1 LFERPKSGFAIP
13 VGQWIKGS
21 LRPWAEELLEP
32 GRMAE
37 EGWLDPGIIQ
47 RRWLEHLSGKRDS
60 TFALWG
66 VLMFQAWLRDER
78 A

>member
-1 LFERPKSGFAIP
+1 
-13 VGQWIKGS
+13 
-21 LRPWAEELLEP
+21 
-32 GRMAE
+32 MAE

-47 RRWLEHLSGKRDS
+47 RRWREHLSGKRDS